1 MNFFGHLKTITKHR
15 HAVMRNCFK
24 CGIYKRGLLH
34 DLSKYNP
41 VEFIRGVRLYQGGTR
56 SPNEKERELYGYSA
70 AWLHHKGRNRHH
82 WEYWNDYNPKTARIE
97 PCRMPEVFLTE
108 MFCDRIAASKIYK
121 GKNYTDSAPLDYYL
135 MRRDGIGMHEETA
148 AKIEFL
154 LRMLAEK
161 GEAETFAYVRK
172 NRKKLYDID

>member
-1 MNFFGHLKTITKHR
+1 M
-15 HAVMRNCFK
+15 
-24 CGIYKRGLLH
+24 
-34 DLSKYNP
+34 
-41 VEFIRGVRLYQGGTR
+41 
-56 SPNEKERELYGYSA
+56 
-70 AWLHHKGRNRHH
+70 
-82 WEYWNDYNPKTARIE
+82 
-97 PCRMPEVFLTE
+97 TE

-135 MRRDGIGMHEETA
+135 MRRDGNGMHEETA

-172 NRKKLYDID
+172 NRKRLYDVD